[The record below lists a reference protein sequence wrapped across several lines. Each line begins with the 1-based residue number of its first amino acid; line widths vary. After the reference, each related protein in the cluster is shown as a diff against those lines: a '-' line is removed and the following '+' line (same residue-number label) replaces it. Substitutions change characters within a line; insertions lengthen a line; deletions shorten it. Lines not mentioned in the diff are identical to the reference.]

1 MIASPE
7 SFAKHPGMLRALLAL
22 IVLLV
27 ALPVRADPADIAAAS
42 RGVVRVVL
50 VKSDGETVQYVG
62 HGSGFAVTPTQIVT
76 NAHVIDA
83 AREDDTMLI
92 GIVPSEGSSGFLAK
106 IVSVSPRN
114 DLALL
119 RLVDKGSVAPLTLFP
134 GAIEDGAEVYAVG
147 YPGNV
152 DLAQGLSLAE
162 IVEPQAA
169 VKTRGYLS
177 AGRSSRQFET
187 LLHTA
192 PVGSGN
198 SGGPLL
204 DNCGRVIGVNS
215 FGTLSEGADSEF
227 YFAVSPRE
235 LAGFLREAGV
245 TPRLGAMP
253 CRSLAELDRA
263 ESERAAGERAGAEA
277 QARSQSLA
285 SERAQAAA
293 QRRAELAVIAERDNG
308 LALAALLL
316 VAALAAGGAGL
327 LFETRG
333 VRRNALL
340 AGGIGGALLL
350 GAVVAWFTRPGLA
363 AIDERAAADLAD
375 DQRPM
380 SDTGPRTEGAGAMIC
395 VVDPQR
401 SRATVSDVSDVA
413 LDWTAGGCV
422 NGRTQYGLADDR
434 WSRILVPNDE
444 ATVSVNSFDPATR
457 TYRVER
463 YLLALEAMTAARD
476 ARARYEA
483 PACGAS
489 DEAARQLG
497 ADQAAIR
504 AILPP
509 SPNERLIYKCQP
521 R

>member
-1 MIASPE
+1 
-7 SFAKHPGMLRALLAL
+7 MLRALLAL
-22 IVLLV
+22 VLLLV
-27 ALPVRADPADIAAAS
+27 AVPVRADPSDIAAAG

-50 VKSDGETVQYVG
+50 VASNGETVQYVG
-62 HGSGFAVTPTQIVT
+62 HGSGFAVSPTLIVT
-76 NAHVIDA
+76 NAHVVA
-83 AREDDTMLI
+83 PAREDETMLI
-92 GIVPSEGSSGFLAK
+92 GVVPSEGASGFLAR
-106 IVSVSPRN
+106 IVAVSPRN

-192 PVGSGN
+192 PIGSGN

-204 DNCGRVIGVNS
+204 DSCGRVIGVNS

-245 TPRLGAMP
+245 KPRLGAMP
-253 CRSLAELDRA
+253 CRSLADLDRA
-263 ESERAAGERAGAEA
+263 ENERAAGERAGAEA
-277 QARSQSLA
+277 QARSQALA
-285 SERAQAAA
+285 SDRARASA
-293 QRRAELAVIAERDNG
+293 QRRAELAVIASRENG

-316 VAALAAGGAGL
+316 VGALAAGGTAA
-327 LFETRG
+327 LFELRG
-333 VRRNALL
+333 RRRNALI
-340 AGGIGGALLL
+340 AGAIGVAMLIGAL
-350 GAVVAWFTRPGLA
+350 VVWFARPSLD
-363 AIDERAAADLAD
+363 AIDERAAAALAQD
-375 DQRPM
+375 DGAAPQGG
-380 SDTGPRTEGAGAMIC
+380 SAEGGGAMIC
-395 VVDPQR
+395 VVDPAR
-401 SRATVSDVSDVA
+401 SRATVSDVADVT
-413 LDWTAGGCV
+413 LDWTPGGCV
-422 NGRTQYGLADDR
+422 NGRTQYGLADQQ
-434 WSRILVPNDE
+434 WSRILVPNGE
-444 ATVSVNSFDPATR
+444 ATVSVNSYDPAAR
-457 TYRVER
+457 LYKVER
-463 YLLALEAMTAARD
+463 FLLPLEAMTAARA
-476 ARARYEA
+476 ARSKYEA
-483 PACGAS
+483 PSCGGGE
-489 DEAARQLG
+489 DAARQLG

-504 AILPP
+504 SGLPAR
-509 SPNERLIYKCQP
+509 PNERLFYKCQA

>member
-1 MIASPE
+1 
-7 SFAKHPGMLRALLAL
+7 MLRALLTL
-22 IVLLV
+22 ILLLV
-27 ALPVRADPADIAAAS
+27 ALPARADPADIAAAS

-50 VKSDGETVQYVG
+50 VQSDGQSVQYVG
-62 HGSGFAVTPTQIVT
+62 HGSGFAVSPTMIVT
-76 NAHVIDA
+76 NAHVIA
-83 AREDDTMLI
+83 PAREDDSMLI
-92 GIVPSEGSSGFLAK
+92 GVVPSEGSSGFLAR
-106 IVSVSPRN
+106 VVAYSPRN

-119 RLVDKGSVAPLTLFP
+119 RLVDKGAVAPLTLFP

-162 IVEPQAA
+162 IVEPQSA

-204 DNCGRVIGVNS
+204 DTCGRVIGVNS

-245 TPRLGAMP
+245 KPRLGAMP

-263 ESERAAGERAGAEA
+263 ERERLDGERAGAEA
-277 QARSQSLA
+277 QARSQTIA

-293 QRRAELAVIAERDNG
+293 QRRAELAVIAARENG

-316 VAALAAGGAGL
+316 VAALAAGGAAL
-327 LFETRG
+327 LFEMRG
-333 VRRNALL
+333 VRRNALI

-350 GAVVAWFTRPGLA
+350 GAILAWFSRPGLA
-363 AIDERAAADLAD
+363 SIDERAAADLAD
-375 DQRPM
+375 DERP
-380 SDTGPRTEGAGAMIC
+380 SSKSGANADGAGAMIC
-395 VVDPQR
+395 VVDPER
-401 SRATVSDVSDVA
+401 TRATVSDVSDVA
-413 LDWTAGGCV
+413 LEWTAGGCV
-422 NGRTQYGLADDR
+422 NGRTQYGLADQQ

-444 ATVSVNSFDPATR
+444 ATVSVNSYDPATR
-457 TYRVER
+457 AYRVER
-463 YLLALEAMTAARD
+463 YLLPLEAMTAARD
-476 ARARYEA
+476 SRSRYEA
-483 PACGAS
+483 PSCGAGE
-489 DEAARQLG
+489 EAARRLG
-497 ADQAAIR
+497 SDQAAIR
-504 AILPP
+504 ALLPP
-509 SPNERLIYKCQP
+509 QPNERLVYKCQA

>member
-1 MIASPE
+1 
-7 SFAKHPGMLRALLAL
+7 MLRALLAL
-22 IVLLV
+22 ILLLV
-27 ALPVRADPADIAAAS
+27 GLPARADPADIAAAS

-50 VKSDGETVQYVG
+50 VQSDGQSVQYVG
-62 HGSGFAVTPTQIVT
+62 HGSGFAVSPTMIVT
-76 NAHVIDA
+76 NAHVIA
-83 AREDDTMLI
+83 SAREDNSMLI
-92 GIVPSEGSSGFLAK
+92 GVVPSEGSSGYLAR
-106 IVSVSPRN
+106 VVAYSPRN

-119 RLVDKGSVAPLTLFP
+119 QLVDKGSVAPLTLFP

-162 IVEPQAA
+162 IVEPQSA

-204 DNCGRVIGVNS
+204 DTCGRVIGVNS

-245 TPRLGAMP
+245 KPRLGAMP

-263 ESERAAGERAGAEA
+263 ERDRLEGEREGAEA
-277 QARSQSLA
+277 QARSQTIA

-293 QRRAELAVIAERDNG
+293 QRRAELAVIAARENG

-316 VAALAAGGAGL
+316 VAALAAGGTAL

-333 VRRNALL
+333 VRRNALI

-350 GAVVAWFTRPGLA
+350 GAIVVWFSRPDLA
-363 AIDERAAADLAD
+363 SIDERAAADLAD
-375 DQRPM
+375 DERP
-380 SDTGPRTEGAGAMIC
+380 SSESGAGADGAGAMIC
-395 VVDPQR
+395 VVDPER
-401 SRATVSDVSDVA
+401 TRATVSDVSDVA
-413 LDWTAGGCV
+413 LEWTAAGCV
-422 NGRTQYGLADDR
+422 NGRTQYGLADQQ

-444 ATVSVNSFDPATR
+444 ATVSVNSYDPATR
-457 TYRVER
+457 AYRVER
-463 YLLALEAMTAARD
+463 YLLPLEAMTAARD
-476 ARARYEA
+476 ARSRYEA
-483 PACGAS
+483 PSCGAS
-489 DEAARQLG
+489 EEAVRQLG
-497 ADQAAIR
+497 SDQAAIP
-504 AILPP
+504 ALLPP
-509 SPNERLIYKCQP
+509 QPNERLVYKCQA

>member
-1 MIASPE
+1 
-7 SFAKHPGMLRALLAL
+7 MLRALLAL
-22 IVLLV
+22 VLLLV
-27 ALPVRADPADIAAAS
+27 AVPVRADPSDIAAAG

-50 VKSDGETVQYVG
+50 VASNGETVQYVG
-62 HGSGFAVTPTQIVT
+62 HGSGFAVSPTLIVT
-76 NAHVIDA
+76 NAHVVA
-83 AREDDTMLI
+83 PAREDETMLI
-92 GIVPSEGSSGFLAK
+92 GVVPSEGASGFLAR
-106 IVSVSPRN
+106 IVAVSPRN

-192 PVGSGN
+192 PIGSGN

-204 DNCGRVIGVNS
+204 DSCGRVIGVNS

-245 TPRLGAMP
+245 KPRLGAMP
-253 CRSLAELDRA
+253 CRSLADLDRA
-263 ESERAAGERAGAEA
+263 ENERAAGERAGAEA
-277 QARSQSLA
+277 QARSQALA
-285 SERAQAAA
+285 SDRARAAV
-293 QRRAELAVIAERDNG
+293 QRRAELAVIASRENG

-316 VAALAAGGAGL
+316 VGALAAGGTAA
-327 LFETRG
+327 LFELRG
-333 VRRNALL
+333 RRRNALI
-340 AGGIGGALLL
+340 AGAIGVAMLIGAL
-350 GAVVAWFTRPGLA
+350 VAWFARPSLD
-363 AIDERAAADLAD
+363 AIDERAAAALAQD
-375 DQRPM
+375 EITAP
-380 SDTGPRTEGAGAMIC
+380 TGGSAEGGGAMIC
-395 VVDPQR
+395 VVDPAR
-401 SRATVSDVSDVA
+401 SRATVSDVADVT
-413 LDWTAGGCV
+413 LDWTPGGCI
-422 NGRTQYGLADDR
+422 NGRTQYGLADQQ

-444 ATVSVNSFDPATR
+444 ATVSVNSYDPAAR
-457 TYRVER
+457 LYKVER
-463 YLLALEAMTAARD
+463 FLLPLEAMTTARAARSK
-476 ARARYEA
+476 YEA
-483 PACGAS
+483 PSCGGGE
-489 DEAARQLG
+489 DAARQLG

-504 AILPP
+504 SGLPAR
-509 SPNERLIYKCQP
+509 PNERLVYKCQA